1 MEEEQA
7 APEEQYVLP
16 ITIQDQVNHY
26 FNRTLSQQTLKIW
39 SYSSRTDITGPND
52 IHRAS
57 LDNSLNNRS
66 SPIGIN
72 VPDTTPPIPPD
83 DLEILA
89 KIYHKKLPNCGRQ
102 RGAILRYI
110 EAHRDHEALEK
121 EKRAKTILQRLDK
134 ARAQLMLPPSGNVN
148 RP

>member
-7 APEEQYVLP
+7 APNEQYVLP
-16 ITIQDQVNHY
+16 ITIQDQVNYY
-26 FNRTLSQQTLKIW
+26 FNRTISQRTLKFW
-39 SYSSRTDITGPND
+39 SYNSPTNITGPND
-52 IHRAS
+52 IHHA
-57 LDNSLNNRS
+57 SLNNRA
-66 SPIGIN
+66 SPISIN

-83 DLEILA
+83 DLEILT
-89 KIYHKKLPNCGRQ
+89 KIYHKRLPDCGRQ